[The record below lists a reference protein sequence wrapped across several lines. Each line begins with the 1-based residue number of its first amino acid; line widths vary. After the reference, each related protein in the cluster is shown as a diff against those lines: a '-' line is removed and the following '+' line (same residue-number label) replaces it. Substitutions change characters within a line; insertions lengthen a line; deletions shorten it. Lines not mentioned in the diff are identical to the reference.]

1 MNTFINLNG
10 KILNEKNALVSVNN
24 RSFRYGDGCFET
36 IKIVNGKISLAEF
49 HIDRLFA
56 TLQLL
61 QFESPSFFTPAFILQ
76 SITELVEKNQ
86 HPKLARVRLT
96 IFRGN
101 GGLYDPENHHPNY
114 LIQSWVLN
122 PENNNLNENGLVI
135 GTYPNG
141 FKAADTLANIKSN
154 NFLLYAMAA
163 MHSKQQHWNDA
174 LVLNHKETFADATI
188 ANLFI
193 ITNKTITTP
202 PLSDAPV
209 NGTIRRYLLQH
220 LPALGYSVMEQSIL
234 PEDLQQADECFLT
247 NAIYGMKWVKQH
259 GDTSFQSK
267 HVFTIH
273 KELIKCLW

>member
-1 MNTFINLNG
+1 MNNFVNFNG
-10 KILNEKNALVSVNN
+10 KILNEKKARVSVNN

-36 IKIVNGKISLAEF
+36 IKVVNRKISLAEF
-49 HIDRLFA
+49 NIDRLFA
-56 TLQLL
+56 TLHLL

-86 HPKLARVRLT
+86 HQKLARVRLT

-101 GGLYDPENHHPNY
+101 GGLYDPENHYPIY
-114 LIQSWVLN
+114 LIQSWPLN

-141 FKAADTLANIKSN
+141 FKAADALANIKSN

-163 MHSKQQHWNDA
+163 MHSKKQHWNDA
-174 LVLNHKETFADATI
+174 LVLNHKGTFADATI

-202 PLSDAPV
+202 PLSDGPV
-209 NGTIRRYLLQH
+209 NGTMRRYLLQS
-220 LPALGYSVMEQSIL
+220 LPALGYSVQEQSIS
-234 PEDLQQADECFLT
+234 PEDLHQADECFLT
-247 NAIYGMKWVKQH
+247 NAIYGLKWIKQH
-259 GDTSFQSK
+259 DDTNFQSK

-273 KELIKCLW
+273 NELIKSLW

>member
-1 MNTFINLNG
+1 MNNFVNFNG
-10 KILNEKNALVSVNN
+10 KILNEKNARVSVNN

-36 IKIVNGKISLAEF
+36 IKVVNRKISLAEF
-49 HIDRLFA
+49 NIDRLFA
-56 TLQLL
+56 TLHLL

-86 HPKLARVRLT
+86 HQKLARVRLT

-101 GGLYDPENHHPNY
+101 GGLYDPENHYPIY
-114 LIQSWVLN
+114 LIQSWPLN

-141 FKAADTLANIKSN
+141 FKAADALANIKSN

-163 MHSKQQHWNDA
+163 MHSKKQHWNDA
-174 LVLNHKETFADATI
+174 LVLNHKGTFADATI

-202 PLSDAPV
+202 PLSDGPV
-209 NGTIRRYLLQH
+209 NGTMRRYLLQS
-220 LPALGYSVMEQSIL
+220 LPALGYSVQEQSIS
-234 PEDLQQADECFLT
+234 PEDLHQADECFLT
-247 NAIYGMKWVKQH
+247 NAIYGLKWIKQH
-259 GDTSFQSK
+259 DDTNFQSK

-273 KELIKCLW
+273 NELIKSLW